1 MVNQGACRVC
11 KIRNNEWIQVDPQ
24 DEAIQ
29 RKEAEPPAP
38 EPEIIKDDTMDNKEL
53 EAKVETLK
61 KELADLKKAPEPV
74 KAEIPKELTESIST
88 VTATVADALKRLEK
102 LEKAPADPKTSG
114 TNHDLELAAP
124 EYFVPVNRKAGTVG
138 E

>member
-1 MVNQGACRVC
+1 
-11 KIRNNEWIQVDPQ
+11 
-24 DEAIQ
+24 
-29 RKEAEPPAP
+29 
-38 EPEIIKDDTMDNKEL
+38 MDNKEL
-53 EAKVETLK
+53 EAKVETLT

-114 TNHDLELAAP
+114 TSDSRELAAP
-124 EYFVPVNRKAGTVG
+124 EYYVPVDRKAGTVG